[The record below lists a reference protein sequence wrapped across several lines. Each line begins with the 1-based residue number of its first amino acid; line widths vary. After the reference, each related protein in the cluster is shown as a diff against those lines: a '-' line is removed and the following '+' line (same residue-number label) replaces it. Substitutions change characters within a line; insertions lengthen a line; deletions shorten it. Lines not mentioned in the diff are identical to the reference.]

1 MTIGEGRQ
9 VPATIAE
16 LQDAMKERL
25 AVELVEKAPS
35 ELAGQPVARTVE
47 LSTKDGFKF
56 FVAEALN
63 VSMRDI
69 DALVLGGHGDDMV
82 PLLRHATVGGVP
94 LTQMLPKDKLDP
106 IVDRTR
112 KGGGELVALYK
123 TGSAYFGPAA
133 SAIAM
138 AESFVFDRKRVLPGA
153 AWLEGQYGINGFF
166 MGVPL
171 QIGAGGVEKI
181 IELEL
186 NEAEKAELQK
196 SFTSVK
202 KTVDEVKL

>member
-1 MTIGEGRQ
+1 M
-9 VPATIAE
+9 
-16 LQDAMKERL
+16 
-25 AVELVEKAPS
+25 
-35 ELAGQPVARTVE
+35 
-47 LSTKDGFKF
+47 
-56 FVAEALN
+56 
-63 VSMRDI
+63 
-69 DALVLGGHGDDMV
+69 LGGHGDDMV

-94 LTQMLPKDKLDP
+94 LTQMLPKEKLDA

-138 AESFVFDRKRVLPGA
+138 AESYVFDRKRVLPGA
-153 AWLEGQYGINGFF
+153 AFLEGQYGINGFF

-186 NEAEKAELQK
+186 DAAEKAELQK